1 MSTDGIKHFLV
12 IRDVS
17 KGHTEVRDF
26 GDDYDA
32 AQAAY
37 ARVEWETLE
46 NRSVEAV
53 LLSSDSLET
62 VKRTHSSWFGRQE
75 SFESLLPPGVLRGA

>member
-1 MSTDGIKHFLV
+1 MSTDDIKHFLV
-12 IRDVS
+12 IHDVTA
-17 KGHTEVRDF
+17 GRTDVREF

-32 AQAAY
+32 AQQAY

-46 NRSVEAV
+46 DRSIEAV

-62 VKRTHSSWFGRQE
+62 IKRTHSSWFGQRE
-75 SFESLLPPGVLRGA
+75 SFESLLPPGVLRAG